1 MILELGIN
9 DETFRKTGEIFLD
22 EWDKDENKVVILK
35 SNKSGKDIK
44 KFFENF
50 CKSFGKTF
58 KLAEDVT
65 IGDRDNQRIDDIWM
79 EVRFDPLF
87 KDAYRHSSSAQP
99 LHTDGSYIPNFPN
112 ATFMCCVANSKEGG
126 ETIFLDANDLVQSLL
141 LDDKSLLEEL
151 MSEELIHERSGD
163 KRVEK
168 IIEKKNEN
176 KYLVNFNYFCI
187 SKSNDQKKLSLSK
200 RFFNYLQNSKN
211 IKKKIKEVK
220 LKPGDAITWKD
231 RELLHGRNSFS
242 ASESSERFLWK
253 CAVNLGR

>member
-79 EVRFDPLF
+79 EVRFDP
-87 KDAYRHSSSAQP
+87 
-99 LHTDGSYIPNFPN
+99 
-112 ATFMCCVANSKEGG
+112 
-126 ETIFLDANDLVQSLL
+126 
-141 LDDKSLLEEL
+141 
-151 MSEELIHERSGD
+151 
-163 KRVEK
+163 
-168 IIEKKNEN
+168 
-176 KYLVNFNYFCI
+176 
-187 SKSNDQKKLSLSK
+187 
-200 RFFNYLQNSKN
+200 
-211 IKKKIKEVK
+211 
-220 LKPGDAITWKD
+220 
-231 RELLHGRNSFS
+231 
-242 ASESSERFLWK
+242 
-253 CAVNLGR
+253 